1 MLQVSSTCIIGW
13 SLMLK
18 KLFLGTYPCQ
28 RHNITIPKVLGGT
41 NVIFTPLLDGSL
53 LDQQV
58 SLL

>member
-1 MLQVSSTCIIGW
+1 MLQISSTCIIGW

-18 KLFLGTYPCQ
+18 IFFLGTYPW
-28 RHNITIPKVLGGT
+28 PKAQYCHPRVLGGT